1 MRHIAIAISTALLLA
16 GCASQSVYTP
26 AASGDLGYRETR
38 IENNRWRVSFTGG
51 ADLSSPRI
59 ADLALR
65 RAAEVTLENGYDW
78 FEVVHDSRDQRG
90 SGDSPVRGGVSVGQS
105 FGSRGFRA
113 SGVGVGI
120 SFAPGSERRETVSL
134 EVLGGAGP
142 RPRRVSVYDSRDV
155 LNNVPPL

>member
-1 MRHIAIAISTALLLA
+1 MRHLAIAVTTALFVA
-16 GCASQSVYTP
+16 GCASQSVYAP
-26 AASGDLGYRETR
+26 ADSGELGFRETR

-51 ADLSSPRI
+51 SDLPSPRV

-65 RAAEVTLENGYDW
+65 RAAEVTLANGYDW

-90 SGDSPVRGGVSVGQS
+90 RGDSPVRGGVSVGQS

-120 SFAPGSERRETVSL
+120 SFSPGSERRETITL

-142 RPRRVSVYDSRDV
+142 RPRRTSVYDSRDV
-155 LNNVPPL
+155 LDNVPPL